1 MPVAEN
7 LSTGLLGNARLRRR
21 GQMGTVTGESSGK
34 RAFRRGAAPRKY
46 CTMAERQETSVM
58 VSIQEILQDAQS
70 REEQE
75 KLQTEQRAREAEQR
89 RLEDIRRKQDDE
101 AARLRAQEEDRE
113 RRSFEEQRRQA
124 ELQALQE
131 ATIHRA
137 KAEAESQARLAEM
150 SSRQDHERQLHALS
164 QDKHKKR
171 VQMIAVALGVFFF
184 VGAIGAGVVIKNV
197 MDQKNA
203 AEARANQLE
212 TEKQEVEQQT
222 ARVQAELEQTKDP
235 QKIDALQKQLAAEQK
250 KLEEIR
256 TAQAS
261 QTEKRGVP
269 GGAAVGIGSPT
280 PKGKPAGDKPRP
292 VCNCT
297 PGDPL
302 CSCL

>member
-1 MPVAEN
+1 
-7 LSTGLLGNARLRRR
+7 
-21 GQMGTVTGESSGK
+21 
-34 RAFRRGAAPRKY
+34 
-46 CTMAERQETSVM
+46 MAERQETSVM

-75 KLQTEQRAREAEQR
+75 KVEAEQRAREAEQR
-89 RLEDIRRKQDDE
+89 RLDDIRRKQEDE
-101 AARLRAQEEDRE
+101 AARLRLQEEERE
-113 RRSFEEQRRQA
+113 RRAFEEQRRQA

-131 ATIHRA
+131 ATIQRA
-137 KAEAESQARLAEM
+137 RAEAESQARLAEM
-150 SSRQDHERQLHALS
+150 SSRQDHERQLQALR
-164 QDKHKKR
+164 QDKNKKR

-222 ARVQAELEQTKDP
+222 ARVKAELEQTKDP
-235 QKIDALQKQLAAEQK
+235 EKIATLQAQLEAEQK
-250 KLEEIR
+250 KLEMIK
-256 TAQAS
+256 TQQAT
-261 QTEKRGVP
+261 QPEKKAGT
-269 GGAAVGIGSPT
+269 AVGMAAT
-280 PKGKPAGDKPRP
+280 PAPARKGNAEKPATGRP
-292 VCNCT
+292 ACNCT